1 MVSKKSHNDGWSK
14 EKWGKNNGHEAS
26 RQWQEK
32 KKEIKK
38 ERRER
43 RERKKEIEK
52 EKDYGQV
59 GEFTRAIKA
68 GKELEEWNL
77 GQN

>member
-1 MVSKKSHNDGWSK
+1 MFSKKSHNDGWSK
-14 EKWGKNNGHEAS
+14 EKWGKNNGHEAMA
-26 RQWQEK
+26 RE